1 MQTAKLDSA
10 EKVSSVIGRAGRLI
24 TAAPGD
30 DGGYQLA
37 AIIAVIAFQRL
48 RQLCL
53 PARFHLVN
61 CPDAHQL
68 RFSCDDDA
76 LDIDASREN
85 VFPLLRLSC
94 AFYF

>member
-10 EKVSSVIGRAGRLI
+10 EKVSSVIGRAGCLI

-30 DGGYQLA
+30 EGGYQLT
-37 AIIAVIAFQRL
+37 AIIAIIAIQRL

-68 RFSCDDDA
+68 RFPCDDDA
-76 LDIDASREN
+76 LDIDALREN
-85 VFPLLRLSC
+85 VLPFPRLSC